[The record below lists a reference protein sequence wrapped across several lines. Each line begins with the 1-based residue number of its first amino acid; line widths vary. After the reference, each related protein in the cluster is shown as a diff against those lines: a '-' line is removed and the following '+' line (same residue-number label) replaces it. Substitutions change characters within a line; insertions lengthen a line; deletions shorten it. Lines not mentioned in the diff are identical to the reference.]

1 MPEEKGDIIADDTY
15 LLLVCDNKIEGIS
28 KSILMEESLY
38 FKSRLSEEWDFSGSH
53 EQQFSSELIKIQSN
67 NIEAFQT
74 VLIYLKGYHEILE
87 ARNSFIVLG
96 EMLRICDYYQIT
108 KLSNPLTKKI
118 QELPITVSNLME
130 AFSTSQNLMVVPG
143 CQKVGRFLQERSIIF
158 AMVNFTSWQNLISF
172 LAASNYPM
180 ESLVEIL
187 ECLLEEQDFDL
198 RWKFSA
204 STSMDPGQMPRLFS
218 SNFIKQ
224 NLEWG
229 MMMENYEEHLACYL
243 HCERL
248 RQYMDDWRCLTK
260 GLNIEVY
267 NYRDDAWS
275 NNGTEENVDSLIDL
289 FNEDHNPWG
298 YSDIKPRSE
307 VMNTELGYIKDG
319 KLEVKL
325 SFKVVEVKGIPECLG
340 VKEQM
345 IR

>member
-198 RWKFSA
+198 RCKFSITE
-204 STSMDPGQMPRLFS
+204 SPSQFS
-218 SNFIKQ
+218 LNFIKQ
-224 NLEWG
+224 NLEWKI
-229 MMMENYEEHLACYL
+229 EVKKEKYDDEECLQCFL
-243 HCERL
+243 HCQGFQ
-248 RQYMDDWRCLTK
+248 QYLDGWKCLTE
-260 GLNIEVY
+260 GLNMEVY
-267 NYRDDAWS
+267 NYCDGTWS
-275 NNGTEENVDSLIDL
+275 NDGAQEDADVDIDIL
-289 FNEDHNPWG
+289 NEDTSSAIG
-298 YSDIKPRSE
+298 YFRIKYWDE
-307 VMNTELGYIKDG
+307 VMDPNEGYIKDG
-319 KLEVKL
+319 RIEIKL
-325 SFKVVEVKGIPECLG
+325 SFKVVEVEGIPECLG
-340 VKEQM
+340 VQEQM